1 MLAAEADEGAALY
14 GAAQL
19 DYGDDHL
26 SVQLAAVVAED
37 GVEGLEVAGLGKVGD
52 DGAAPGRDLDEA
64 HAREVL
70 EAEVDDGLADLHLLG
85 EVALGGEPVAG
96 LERAGEDHALDTLD
110 EQLFYCRRYDLSEIQ
125 MQSLLSGQTNSNMS
139 GRSGQGPGR
148 EKSKKG
154 RAA

>member
-1 MLAAEADEGAALY
+1 MALR
-14 GAAQL
+14 
-19 DYGDDHL
+19 
-26 SVQLAAVVAED
+26 SSTMETTICRLAAVVAED

-52 DGAAPGRDLDEA
+52 DGAAPGRHLNET

-70 EAEVDDGLADLHLLG
+70 EAEVDYGLANLHLLG

-139 GRSGQGPGR
+139 GRSGQGPGG